1 MWRNHPFSQRN
12 KATKR
17 VGCTEVCV
25 CVCVKEGGG
34 GRGGQ
39 QNLKKK
45 GVGNTGGLHKILRLA
60 TYSQLCY
67 CSQIGQT
74 YLENLASF
82 AVRPLICV

>member
-12 KATKR
+12 KATK
-17 VGCTEVCV
+17 
-25 CVCVKEGGG
+25 
-34 GRGGQ
+34 GGQ